1 MENNNPGTLT
11 TKSQEQKPLEAIFI
25 HRCCNDGYKFFK
37 QFSIEHSEVVVK
49 SINMLNARDMKLPE
63 KYGFNL
69 EDLHLCVYIYFE
81 GKLIRGDI

>member
-1 MENNNPGTLT
+1 MENNSGTLT
-11 TKSQEQKPLEAIFI
+11 TKSQANNNKEAIFI

-49 SINMLNARDMKLPE
+49 TISMLNARDMKLPE

-69 EDLHLCVYIYFE
+69 EDLHKCVYIWFD
-81 GKLIRGDI
+81 GKLLKGDT